1 MDKLVNITGG
11 YGFGLSKLSY
21 DEQTAQTD
29 NMLKELE
36 ALDLTPL
43 AGVVR
48 WIVPLKTANDAFKS
62 VTVDYFKMATQLA
75 ETVAASNAALPLTD
89 ALNDLFTMLF
99 AHVQITGTDELIR
112 AYKELITQVEA
123 YK

>member
-62 VTVDYFKMATQLA
+62 VTVDYFKMAT
-75 ETVAASNAALPLTD
+75 
-89 ALNDLFTMLF
+89 
-99 AHVQITGTDELIR
+99 
-112 AYKELITQVEA
+112 
-123 YK
+123 